1 MSIKQQSTTKLLVC
15 DFLFVNLFCFASPDF
30 AMGVDCIRKVAL

>member
-15 DFLFVNLFCFASPDF
+15 DFLFVILLCFVSLDF
-30 AMGVDCIRKVAL
+30 AIGVDCIRKVAL